1 MANYA
6 YERLSAKDVSF
17 LLFETPNTPMHLAWT
32 WVFDARPLLGP
43 EGGVDIARI
52 RRHVESRLYR
62 FPRFRQRLAV
72 PPLDGHPVWVDDA
85 GFKLHYHV
93 RHVSLPEPGDD
104 ARLKTTTSSI
114 VSQPLDRSK
123 PLWELWVVEGL
134 DGGRFAIV
142 SKTHH
147 CMVDGVSTVDLMT
160 DLLDAEARAEPGD
173 PVDWIPRP
181 APAPAAL
188 MWDAFADRV
197 LLGCEVGRDA
207 VVAAGQAPRVRAAD
221 LAAAGRELG
230 RTVAD
235 GFRRAPETPFNRPVG
250 PHRWVNWTRLS
261 LGRAREIGRRLGGTV
276 NDVALATVA
285 GALRALL
292 RRRGQEDITGPLR
305 VVVPVHQR
313 RDGERGMLGNR
324 AAGWILPL
332 PVDRPGPVARLHA
345 VAEETARVKADPGR
359 LNGDPWLR
367 VAELAGSTVLG
378 LGVALRRR
386 LHSYNLIVTNIP
398 GPREPRHLLGAR
410 LLEAYPQLPLFEQ
423 HGLAIAVASYLDQ
436 LHVGVTAD
444 WEIVPDLAELVRDLE
459 AAFDELGRAALHG
472 RPREA

>member
-1 MANYA
+1 MAHYA

-32 WVFDARPLLGP
+32 WIFDGGPLVGRD
-43 EGGVDIARI
+43 GGVDIARI
-52 RRHVESRLYR
+52 RRHIEARLYR
-62 FPRFRQRLAV
+62 FPRFRQRLEV

-93 RHVSLPEPGDD
+93 RHASLPEPGDD
-104 ARLKTTTSSI
+104 SRLKMTTSSI

-134 DGGRFAIV
+134 EGNRFAVV

-147 CMVDGVSTVDLMT
+147 CIVDGVSTVDLMT
-160 DLLDAEARAEPGD
+160 DLLDAAPHAEPGE

-181 APAPAAL
+181 APTSSGLVRDAL
-188 MWDAFADRV
+188 VDRV
-197 LLGCEVGRDA
+197 LLGRDVARDA
-207 VVAAGQAPRVRAAD
+207 VTALAGLGRLGAGDVAGAAG
-221 LAAAGRELG
+221 ELG
-230 RTVAD
+230 RTLAD
-235 GFRRAPETPFNRPVG
+235 GLRGARETPFNRPVG
-250 PHRWVNWTRLS
+250 PHRWVNWTRLP
-261 LGRAREIGRRLGGTV
+261 LERAREIGRRLGGTV

-285 GALRALL
+285 GALRAMLA
-292 RRRGQEDITGPLR
+292 RRGDVGGPLR

-313 RDGERGMLGNR
+313 SDGERGMLGNR
-324 AAGWILPL
+324 AAGWILSL

-345 VAEETARVKADPGR
+345 IAEEMSRVKADPGR

-386 LHSYNLIVTNIP
+386 LHAYNLIVTNIP
-398 GPREPRHLLGAR
+398 GPREPRYLLGAR
-410 LLEAYPQLPLFEQ
+410 LLEAYPQLPLFAE
-423 HGLAIAVASYLDQ
+423 HGLAIAVASYQGD
-436 LHVGVTAD
+436 LHVGLVAD
-444 WEIVPDLAELVRDLE
+444 WELMPDLKELVRDLE
-459 AAFDELGRAALHG
+459 TSFDELKRAAVHG
-472 RPREA
+472 RRPEG